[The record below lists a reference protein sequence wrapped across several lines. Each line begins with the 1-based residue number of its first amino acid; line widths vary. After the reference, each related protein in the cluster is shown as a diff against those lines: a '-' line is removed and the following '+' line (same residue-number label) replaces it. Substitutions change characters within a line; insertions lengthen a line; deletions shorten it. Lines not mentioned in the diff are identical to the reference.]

1 MGNKKKQI
9 IHFCKNE
16 VILLYGV
23 MKKYSFRT
31 GNMRRISQGKWM
43 WSVAIAL
50 SIGIAGCNLF
60 HPTGSRDAESDDT
73 EALTRDGYLEFQNS
87 NYDTARNFFNKAI
100 RADSGNSEAWIG
112 LVKSVLKTQDGL
124 NVFELASLAQTTEKN
139 GKSSNGFLDLTD
151 GKADTISRGIDSVMF
166 YLNQFVARDT
176 TNRTDKKIRFS
187 TIADSYTIL
196 QLTKAALRIRAMHAQ
211 LTNVVSADNA
221 GMMVNLNTLN
231 DLGDS
236 LKPFLNDMAS
246 AAEAIK
252 ASPESAAEIIKAYL
266 PDSTRNDFNDD
277 DYAEIT
283 VGLANTV
290 IELNERAQTVGEDRN
305 DVFFKFG
312 NHRDDD
318 GDGCVDEE
326 VVDNYDNDGDGE
338 VDEDARDYRTVVL
351 MRKPQNYA
359 DLVAQGMDPKTYDLT
374 KAQVDSLK
382 FIGSYQAVDINMNG
396 VYGPA
401 NPIFPEQYWQPLDES
416 EWHYVYKDPN
426 KRDLEDNHLLK
437 FAIDLSFPG
446 NDLDE
451 KIRNK
456 ELIRLDTDVN
466 NIKYNL
472 LKRIEMVG
480 GCWKYYT
487 QEKFLQWFEGR

>member
-1 MGNKKKQI
+1 
-9 IHFCKNE
+9 
-16 VILLYGV
+16 

-31 GNMRRISQGKWM
+31 GIMRKISQGKWM
-43 WSVAIAL
+43 RSAAIAL
-50 SIGIAGCNLF
+50 TLCVAGCNLF
-60 HPTGSRDAESDDT
+60 HPTGSRDAESDDSA
-73 EALTRDGYLEFQNS
+73 ALTRDGYLEFQKS
-87 NYDTARNFFNKAI
+87 NYDSARKFFNKAI

-112 LVKSVLKTQDGL
+112 LSKSVLKTQDGL
-124 NVFELASLAQTTEKN
+124 NVFELASLAQKTEKD
-139 GKSSNGFLDLTD
+139 GKSSNGFLDMSD
-151 GKADTISRGIDSVMF
+151 AKADSISRGIDSVLF
-166 YLNQFVARDT
+166 YLDKFIARDT
-176 TNRTDKKIRFS
+176 TDRTDKKVRFS

-196 QLTKAALRIRAMHAQ
+196 QLTKAALRIRNIHTQ

-236 LKPFLNDMAS
+236 LKPFLNDMAA

-266 PDSTRNDFNDD
+266 PDSTRDAFNDE
-277 DYAEIT
+277 DYADIS

-290 IELNERAQTVGEDRN
+290 IELNDRAQTVGEDRN

-312 NHRDDD
+312 NHIDDD

-351 MRKPQNYA
+351 VKRPQNYA
-359 DLVAQGMDPKTYDLT
+359 ELVAQGMDPKTYDLT
-374 KAQVDSLK
+374 KAQVDTLK
-382 FIGSYQAVDINMNG
+382 FIGSYQSVDINMDG
-396 VYGPA
+396 TFGPA
-401 NPIFPEQYWQPLDES
+401 DRFLPEEYWQPLDES
-416 EWHYVYKDPN
+416 EWHYVYRDPN
-426 KRDLEDNHLLK
+426 MRDSLDNHLLK

-446 NDLDE
+446 KDLDE
-451 KIRNK
+451 KIKNK
-456 ELIRLDTDVN
+456 ELIRNDTNVN

-472 LKRIEMVG
+472 QKRKEMVG

-487 QEKFLQWFEGR
+487 EEQFLQWFEGRIVK